1 MSCEAHRQKALQA
14 IAATGE
20 VDSTELE
27 RTYERGRQGLVSTI
41 QPDAVKAETRREIAA
56 HPKFPELKKLI
67 NSVQPGGR
75 ANRPAEDYLKAR
87 PPRHTPAGRRIDSL
101 QGLICN
107 VFGLAVNAG
116 REIDYEKTGA
126 QRSLAQGARL
136 APALLSKFPSLAR
149 KQAERDHPDAVKA
162 QETLASAARS
172 VGLPAYDSLNALIGS
187 TMAKYVPRC
196 RQCGRFLDTQNPMCH
211 NPQCGLRNS
220 QQRPPVKW
228 PPHGLTFKQS
238 QVKHEWHQTR
248 SARPDHLPVPV
259 APTPSKTPGMPH
271 SFDGYPA
278 KFKDEATCATWLN
291 NESAALF
298 GKPMTWQST
307 ADHNGDYYYMAV
319 VCDEAQDV
327 QKMNNHLNYILRGP
341 LANGDAE
348 RLPCKAKTQ
357 NGQSRVFFFAVDG
370 TKSRRDDFPAAI
382 SEELYPMLGKG
393 TPKRKT
399 HRAGNNTKGTRAFDG
414 VGKGKFQ
421 ICWSDGLAQRSEP

>member
-1 MSCEAHRQKALQA
+1 MSCESHRQKALQA
-14 IAATGE
+14 LSVTQDGDA
-20 VDSTELE
+20 DELE
-27 RTYERGRQGLVSTI
+27 RVYERGRQGVISSIEPQT
-41 QPDAVKAETRREIAA
+41 VRAEVRREIAA
-56 HPKFPELKKLI
+56 HPKFAELKRLV
-67 NSVQPGGR
+67 NSAQPGGR

-87 PPRHTPAGRRIDSL
+87 APLNTAAGRRIDSL

-107 VFGLAVNAG
+107 ALGLVVSAG

-126 QRSLAQGARL
+126 GRALARGARL
-136 APALLSKFPSLAR
+136 APSILSKYPSLAR
-149 KQAERDHPDAVKA
+149 RQAGRDHPEAVKA
-162 QETLASAARS
+162 QETVAPAARS
-172 VGLPAYDSLNALIGS
+172 VGVPSYDSLNALIGT

-196 RQCGRFLDTQNPMCH
+196 RQCGRFLDTQNPTCD
-211 NPQCGLRNS
+211 NAGCGLRNS

-238 QVKHEWHQTR
+238 QVKHEWHQAR
-248 SARPDHLPVPV
+248 SAQPYTLPAPV
-259 APTPSKTPGMPH
+259 SPPAPSASH

-298 GKPMTWQST
+298 GKPMTWQGT
-307 ADHNGDYYYMAV
+307 DDHRGDYYYMAV
-319 VCDEAQDV
+319 VCDEPQDA

-348 RLPCKAKTQ
+348 RLPCKAKSQ
-357 NGQSRVFFFAVDG
+357 NGQSRIFFFAVDG

-382 SEELYPMLGKG
+382 TENLYPMLRKG

-399 HRAGNNTKGTRAFDG
+399 HRVGNNTKGTRAFEG
-414 VGKGKFQ
+414 IGKFN
-421 ICWSDGLAQRSEP
+421 ICWSDGIAQRSE